1 MRPGFNGLFGDGCIG
16 MDARYI
22 TALVLFCL
30 AMVGTAAPAG
40 ADWRQ
45 SVRALRIGVVAG
57 ENPAAAVQR
66 ATPLALYLEKTLRI
80 GVDVVPFRSLKA
92 VGDAQA
98 DGRVD
103 IAAYSAT
110 GFVATNASCQ
120 CLEAVA
126 VPKAEDGNAFFYAI
140 AVTRREDRVQSL
152 TDLQGRAVAMGPQ
165 SATAAHRVP
174 EAVIATDGKGLSD
187 FFSETTEYT
196 DHVAALSA
204 LMAGEL
210 DAVFTWSSLI
220 GDLQSGYSRGPLRRA
235 VRLGAVNMADID
247 VAWQSV
253 PIPHGPI
260 TIRAGLP
267 DDLKATLRS
276 IVLNLYDDD
285 PDAYFAIETWYG
297 YGFEVPKMPLYEA
310 IADLLGYRPPPADA
324 GDAAEGASRQ
334 PNR

>member
-1 MRPGFNGLFGDGCIG
+1 MPLCFNGLFGDGCIG
-16 MDARYI
+16 MNARTI
-22 TALVLFCL
+22 TVPVLVFL
-30 AMVGTAAPAG
+30 ATVWIAG
-40 ADWRQ
+40 PVFADWRQ
-45 SVRALRIGVVAG
+45 SVRALRIAVVAG
-57 ENPAAAVQR
+57 DNASAAVQR
-66 ATPLALYLEKTLRI
+66 AMPLALYLERTLRI

-98 DGRVD
+98 GGRVD

-110 GFVATNASCQ
+110 GFAATNASCQ

-140 AVTRREDRVQSL
+140 AVTRREDGVESL
-152 TDLQGRAVAMGPQ
+152 TDLQGRVVAMGPQ
-165 SATAAHRVP
+165 SATAARIVP
-174 EAVIATDGKGLSD
+174 AAVIATDGKGLSD
-187 FFSETTEYT
+187 FFAETTEYT

-204 LMAGEL
+204 LMAGDL

-235 VRLGAVNMADID
+235 VRQGVVNMADID

-253 PIPHGPI
+253 PIPHGPV

-267 DDLKATLRS
+267 DDLKATLRTL
-276 IVLNLYDDD
+276 ILNLYDDD

-297 YGFEVPKMPLYEA
+297 YGFEPPDMPLYDGF
-310 IADLLGYRPPPADA
+310 ADLLGYKPPPADA
-324 GDAAEGASRQ
+324 EGPGDATDTGS
-334 PNR
+334 N

>member
-1 MRPGFNGLFGDGCIG
+1 
-16 MDARYI
+16 MDAR
-22 TALVLFCL
+22 TKSVSFLLCL
-30 AMVGTAAPAG
+30 AMIWIAG
-40 ADWRQ
+40 PVHADWRQ

-98 DGRVD
+98 GGRVD

-110 GFVATNASCQ
+110 GFVATNAACQ

-140 AVTRREDRVQSL
+140 AVTRREDGVQSL

-165 SATAAHRVP
+165 TATAAHIVP
-174 EAVIATDGKGLSD
+174 VAVIATDGKSPSD
-187 FFSETTEYT
+187 FFAETTEYS

-204 LMAGEL
+204 LMAGDL
-210 DAVFTWSSLI
+210 DAVFTWSSMI
-220 GDLQSGYSRGPLRRA
+220 GDIQSGYSRGPLRRA
-235 VRLGAVNMADID
+235 VRQGAVNMADID
-247 VAWQSV
+247 IAWQSV
-253 PIPHGPI
+253 PIPHGPV
-260 TIRAGLP
+260 TIRANLP
-267 DDLKATLRS
+267 DDLRATLRTL
-276 IVLNLYDDD
+276 VLNLYDAD

-297 YGFEVPKMPLYEA
+297 YGFVPPKMPLYEVF
-310 IADLLGYRPPPADA
+310 ADLLGYKPPPPPTEVKVED
-324 GDAAEGASRQ
+324 DSEPTSSQ
-334 PNR
+334 PNK